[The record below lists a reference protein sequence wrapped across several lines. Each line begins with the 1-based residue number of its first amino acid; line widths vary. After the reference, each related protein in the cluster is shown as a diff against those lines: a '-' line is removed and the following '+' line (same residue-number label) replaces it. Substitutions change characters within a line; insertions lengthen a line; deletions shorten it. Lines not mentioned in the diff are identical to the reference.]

1 MQVVGGKT
9 SFSSLVS
16 PPPPSHSNHQLERL
30 FIDPL
35 LPSASS
41 YPPSTPVSFFSCSL
55 PPFVSRAVGQRERDV
70 TGIKNVRKA
79 RMRERCAL
87 GAEVSR
93 RDQRANMKGNWRDR
107 RQYMESESVCV
118 CVCGR
123 RLQYKVR
130 RGRQRS
136 AQELQMWDF
145 KCCVH
150 HSCRLNPVKPCDI

>member
-1 MQVVGGKT
+1 MLANQWKCCTQKHTTCLKGNDLKENCASCWRENFLFLT
-9 SFSSLVS
+9 CF
-16 PPPPSHSNHQLERL
+16 PPPLSHSNHQLERL

-107 RQYMESESVCV
+107 RRYMESESVCV
-118 CVCGR
+118 CVCAEGVCNI
-123 RLQYKVR
+123 K
-130 RGRQRS
+130 
-136 AQELQMWDF
+136 
-145 KCCVH
+145 
-150 HSCRLNPVKPCDI
+150 